1 MVPSLPSRYV
11 ERSALLD
18 ELTTLVVDRAAG
30 GRPVALVG
38 IGGSGETVLATAV
51 TELPEVRRRFPDGL
65 AWVSVG
71 HRSLQQAQ
79 TELAIQL
86 DGQPLGADVE
96 TNRLQLAQQLD
107 GLACLVILDDVWDT
121 AALDA
126 FDCLSSSGRL
136 LITTRD
142 VEIARERRSYLE
154 ITQLAFGQ
162 SLELLARWINV
173 ERHQLYST
181 QADKLCMEVDHLA
194 LGVATVGALVAAGG
208 GSRATWDAAWIDV
221 LARLQAADLD
231 KIGHKF
237 SNYEHRT
244 LLRAIDVSLDAL
256 GDEQRQR
263 YYELAVFSGAGE
275 VPRSAIQALWAPKDY
290 TNTDTG
296 ELLRLLAGRSLLRRS
311 DERHISLHDLQYD
324 VATYYLRQ
332 RPKALPGGHAQLL
345 DGYRRRLSADW
356 DAPAGASTA
365 FLALAGEL
373 LRRPQSDPLRQTAAD
388 GYLLDHLA
396 FHLAGAG
403 QRDVLHALLVNYDWL
418 ELGVTARDFAALVA
432 DFLHAPPTDHAVA
445 QVHGVLQLSSQI
457 LARTPAALP
466 AQLLGR
472 MLDNADKA
480 LKPLLTAAANA
491 RSGPWLRPRRA
502 SLTPPGGPLKFVL
515 TGHTSRVRAVAV
527 SADGTH
533 AITGTTWDNHTARV
547 WNLVSG
553 RCEHV
558 LTGHTDEVRMVEVN
572 ADSDPRRHRLRRS
585 DCTCVESGV
594 RPLRARPH
602 RPRWRSVGCGGERGR
617 DPGRHR

>member
-1 MVPSLPSRYV
+1 MGVSWAPQ
-11 ERSALLD
+11 
-18 ELTTLVVDRAAG
+18 
-30 GRPVALVG
+30 
-38 IGGSGETVLATAV
+38 LA
-51 TELPEVRRRFPDGL
+51 
-65 AWVSVG
+65 
-71 HRSLQQAQ
+71 QAQ

-142 VEIARERRSYLE
+142 VEIARERGSYLE

-173 ERHQLYST
+173 ERHQLPP

-208 GSRATWDAAWIDV
+208 GSATWDAAWIDV

-432 DFLHAPPTDHAVA
+432 GLPPCTT
-445 QVHGVLQLSSQI
+445 HGPCCRPGPWRAATVQPDSGSHPSGA
-457 LARTPAALP
+457 AR
-466 AQLLGR
+466 
-472 MLDNADKA
+472 
-480 LKPLLTAAANA
+480 AAARPDA
-491 RSGPWLRPRRA
+491 RQ
-502 SLTPPGGPLKFVL
+502 
-515 TGHTSRVRAVAV
+515 
-527 SADGTH
+527 
-533 AITGTTWDNHTARV
+533 
-547 WNLVSG
+547 
-553 RCEHV
+553 
-558 LTGHTDEVRMVEVN
+558 
-572 ADSDPRRHRLRRS
+572 
-585 DCTCVESGV
+585 
-594 RPLRARPH
+594 
-602 RPRWRSVGCGGERGR
+602 RG
-617 DPGRHR
+617 